1 MLLSDKWLV
10 ERIGRNTL
18 ETIETNVYQCN
29 LESKKELER
38 AMGVLSE
45 VAGEKFI
52 VLVVDFN
59 HLTMNVWPNVI
70 TMECF
75 RTQDFERFNATFK
88 EIIESGKIRIVVVS
102 GVSSVGWCVD
112 LLKTRELIRQTA
124 KKHFVTVI
132 YAQNTRC

>member
-1 MLLSDKWLV
+1 MQS
-10 ERIGRNTL
+10 G
-18 ETIETNVYQCN
+18 QH
-29 LESKKELER
+29 KELER

-52 VLVVDFN
+52 DLVVDFN
-59 HLTMNVWPNVI
+59 HLTMNLWPNVI